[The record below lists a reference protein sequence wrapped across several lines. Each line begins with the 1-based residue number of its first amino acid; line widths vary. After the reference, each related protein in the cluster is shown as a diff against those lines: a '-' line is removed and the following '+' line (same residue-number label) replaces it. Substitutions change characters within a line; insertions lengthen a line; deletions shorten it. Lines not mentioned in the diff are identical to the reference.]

1 MALLTKH
8 ERRNLDA
15 DERKALR
22 AERRAARPKK
32 GINIK
37 IDWDGLLDRA
47 QTLILDLIGDD
58 IPGPRKMDEVLASLS
73 EEADDWLKWEKL
85 GVVGLLLE
93 AIDGPLISAL
103 FGALVKPQIQRLY
116 EQMVADGKIKTE

>member
-22 AERRAARPKK
+22 AERRAERPKK

-37 IDWDGLLDRA
+37 INWDGLLERA
-47 QTLILDLIGDD
+47 RDLMLDIVADD
-58 IPGPRKMDEVLASLS
+58 IPGPDKMDEVLASLS

-93 AIDGPLISAL
+93 AIDGPLIAAL
-103 FGALVKPQIQRLY
+103 FGALVKPQIQRL
-116 EQMVADGKIKTE
+116 